1 MEKFSM
7 ASGLRLNINKCE
19 IISIKDCVKSSICN
33 IPVKSELVHLGIT
46 ITKDPKKRTLLNFD
60 PIIQRTRKK
69 MNQWL
74 IRDLSLRGR
83 TLLSKAEGLSRLTY
97 PALSLHVD
105 KKHITEI
112 DKLLINFLWKNRT
125 HHVKKSVLTNPYESC
140 EEVSSN
146 KSL

>member
-1 MEKFSM
+1 M

-125 HHVKKSVLTNPYESC
+125 HHVKKSVLTNPYE
-140 EEVSSN
+140 EVSSN